1 MQRVLACAVV
11 AALSGSSSAV
21 LQQAEVA
28 LNPIRKV
35 VTLLQA
41 MQKKVEEEGETEAK
55 LYEKFMCYCKNGASE
70 LEASISAAE
79 DKLAS
84 LPEEVKAALGKLEQ
98 LKADVKQHQTD
109 KQAAKDAMAEA
120 TAIREKE
127 AAAYAKEKTYYDS
140 TIVAITK
147 AVAALEKGVSG
158 GFLQT
163 SSARV
168 LQRSINDLNIDEMDR
183 QVLISFLSGAQGY
196 APKSGQI
203 IGILKQMG
211 DTMTADLAS
220 ATATEEAAIKTYD
233 DLIASKKEEVAAL
246 TASIETK
253 LKKIGELGIEI
264 VDMKEDVDD
273 TAAALGADKKFLAEL
288 EKGCATK
295 TKEWEERSKT
305 RAEELVALA
314 DTIKVLNDD
323 DALDLFK
330 KTLPSASASL
340 MQTGVGLKSTQMRA
354 LQEIRKAQQAGGI
367 HSRPGLQFL
376 VLALSG
382 KQAMNQRSFDKIIVM
397 IDKMVAE
404 LKTEQ
409 QDDDHKLEYC
419 KVELDLADDKKK
431 ALERSV
437 ADLEKAIAKAKEMI
451 ATLTD
456 DIAALTAGIIAL
468 DKSVAEATEN
478 RKNEN
483 EEFKALMAADTA
495 AKDLLVFAKNRL
507 NKFYNPDLYVA
518 PPKRELSAGDRIYE
532 NFGGELTTA
541 APGGIANTGV
551 AVLAQVTNHNGNSV
565 APPPPPAT
573 WGAYSKKSEESSGV
587 IGMIDLLIKDL
598 DKEMTEAQTEEKDAQ
613 ADYETMM
620 KESAEKR
627 VADSK
632 SLADKQA
639 AKADTEK
646 SLSDLTTEKKDTTG
660 ELFATLKYIQSLHS
674 ECDWLMNYYD
684 MRKTARTGEIDSLV
698 KAKAVLSGADYS
710 LLQVNSHGFLH
721 RMD

>member
-1 MQRVLACAVV
+1 LLINVVMLALVG
-11 AALSGSSSAV
+11 AATVEHKTQL
-21 LQQAEVA
+21 A

-35 VTLLQA
+35 VNLLQA

-55 LYEKFMCYCKNGASE
+55 LYEKFMCYCKNGAGD

-84 LPEEVKAALGKLEQ
+84 LPNEIKAAVEKLSQ

-127 AAAYAKEKTYYDS
+127 AAAFAKEKSYFDS
-140 TIVAITK
+140 TITAITK
-147 AVAALEKGVSG
+147 AVAALEKGVAG

-163 SSARV
+163 SAAATLKTV
-168 LQRSINDLNIDEMDR
+168 VQTADMEEADR
-183 QVLISFLSGAQGY
+183 TMLTSFLSGQVGY
-196 APKSGQI
+196 APQSGQI

-211 DTMTADLAS
+211 DTMAADLAT

-233 DLIASKKEEVAAL
+233 ELMASKKEEVDAL
-246 TASIETK
+246 TASIEQK
-253 LKKIGELGIEI
+253 LKEIGEVGIE
-264 VDMKEDVDD
+264 VVEMKEDVDD
-273 TAAALGADKKFLAEL
+273 TEKALAADKKFLAEL

-330 KTLPSASASL
+330 KTLPSASASF
-340 MQTGVGLKSTQMRA
+340 MQTTVTSRSLQMRA
-354 LQEIRKAQQAGGI
+354 LEEIRKAKSVAGVG
-367 HSRPGLQFL
+367 HRPGLDFL

-382 KQAMNQRSFDKIIVM
+382 KTAMSEQNFDKVIAM
-397 IDKMVAE
+397 IDSMVVE

-409 QDDDHKLEYC
+409 KDDADKLEYC
-419 KVELDLADDKKK
+419 KTELDLADDKKK
-431 ALERSV
+431 GLERSV
-437 ADLEKAIAKAKEMI
+437 EDLEKAIAKAKEMI
-451 ATLTD
+451 ATLSD
-456 DIAALTAGIIAL
+456 EIAALTQGIVDL
-468 DKSVAEATEN
+468 DKSVVEATEN
-478 RKNEN
+478 RKEEN
-483 EEFKALMAADTA
+483 EDYKALMAADTA

-541 APGGIANTGV
+541 APGGIANTGI
-551 AVLAQVTNHNGNSV
+551 AVLAQVVGHDQSSV

-573 WGAYSKKSEESSGV
+573 WGAYSKKSEESTGV

-598 DKEMTEAQTEEKDAQ
+598 DKEMTEATAEEKDGQ
-613 ADYETMM
+613 SDYEIMM
-620 KESAEKR
+620 NESAEKR

-632 SLADKQA
+632 SLSDKQA

-646 SLSDLTTEKKDTTG
+646 ALADATAEKKDTVG
-660 ELFATLKYIQSLHS
+660 ELFATLKYIQSLHT
-674 ECDWLMNYYD
+674 ECDWLMKYFEV
-684 MRKTARTGEIDSLV
+684 RKTARTGEIDSLV

-710 LLQVNSHGFLH
+710 LLQMNSRGFLH
-721 RMD
+721 RLA

>member
-1 MQRVLACAVV
+1 MRSLVLCALLV
-11 AALSGSSSAV
+11 ALAGSTKV
-21 LQQAEVA
+21 ELQAQVA

-35 VTLLQA
+35 VNLLQA
-41 MQKKVEEEGETEAK
+41 MQKKVEAEGESEAK
-55 LYEKFMCYCKNGASE
+55 LYEKFMCYCKNGASD
-70 LEASISAAE
+70 LEASIAAAE

-84 LPEEVKAALGKLEQ
+84 LPSEIKAAVAKLTQ
-98 LKADVKQHQTD
+98 LKADVKQHKAD
-109 KQAAKDAMAEA
+109 KLAAKDAMAEA

-127 AAAYAKEKTYYDS
+127 AAAFAKEKTYYDS
-140 TIVAITK
+140 TITAITK
-147 AVAALEKGVSG
+147 AVAALEKGVG
-158 GFLQT
+158 AGFLQT
-163 SSARV
+163 KSARTLRAFV
-168 LQRSINDLNIDEMDR
+168 KGSDMEETDR
-183 QVLISFLSGAQGY
+183 QILTSFLSGGEGY
-196 APKSGQI
+196 APQSGQI

-211 DTMTADLAS
+211 DTMAADLAS
-220 ATATEEAAIKTYD
+220 ATATEEAAIKEYD
-233 DLIASKKEEVAAL
+233 ELMAAKKEEVDAL
-246 TASIETK
+246 TASIESK
-253 LKKIGELGIEI
+253 LKEIGETGIE
-264 VDMKEDVDD
+264 VVEMKEDVDD
-273 TAAALGADKKFLAEL
+273 TEKALAADKKFLAEL

-295 TKEWEERSKT
+295 TKEWEERSKI

-340 MQTGVGLKSTQMRA
+340 MQTAITSEALRTQA
-354 LQEIRKAQQAGGI
+354 LREIRSARKAAGI
-367 HSRPGLQFL
+367 RRRPGLDFL

-382 KQAMNQRSFDKIIVM
+382 KKALTQTNFDKVIGM
-397 IDKMVAE
+397 IDTMVAE
-404 LKTEQ
+404 LKAEQ
-409 QDDDHKLEYC
+409 QDDTDKLEYC
-419 KVELDLADDKKK
+419 KTELDLSDDKKK
-431 ALERSV
+431 SLERAVSL
-437 ADLEKAIAKAKEMI
+437 LEKDIAKAKELI

-456 DIAALTAGIIAL
+456 EIAALTAGIIAL

-478 RKNEN
+478 RKEEN

-495 AKDLLVFAKNRL
+495 AKELLAFAKNRL
-507 NKFYNPDLYVA
+507 NQFYNPDLYVA

-532 NFGGELTTA
+532 NMGGELTTA
-541 APGGIANTGV
+541 APGGIANTGI
-551 AVLAQVTNHNGNSV
+551 AVLAEVANHDQGAV

-573 WGAYSKKSEESSGV
+573 WGAYSKKSEESNGV

-598 DKEMTEAQTEEKDAQ
+598 DKEMTEAKTEETDAQ

-646 SLSDLTTEKKDTTG
+646 ALADLGTEKKDTVA
-660 ELFATLKYIQSLHS
+660 ELFATLKYIQSLHT
-674 ECDWLMNYYD
+674 ECDWLMKYFE
-684 MRKTARTGEIDSLV
+684 MRKTARTGEIESLV

-710 LLQVNSHGFLH
+710 LLQMSKSSL
-721 RMD
+721 RR